1 MFSVD
6 RLTNTTTSHV
16 LFSFWSI
23 VCDFLVAWGCAAIVL
38 LFRRPAVA
46 YWTYALVLFAPP
58 LWWDSVIWGQMDAVI
73 LAPTVWMLYF
83 MLRHRWLTAGILWG
97 VAFSLKPQ
105 AILFIPLWGLVAIIT
120 LWRISMAQ
128 GSWRPII
135 GLALAPVVLFV
146 IALPFT
152 LHTPDPPIENHSS
165 FEWFKLSYAENI
177 PFLAEGEY
185 DKFTTLK
192 AFNLWYAD
200 LLITDI
206 NDAKTTWLGVEKNT
220 WGLLFVLTALFA
232 SFALV
237 LLRWRDDRRVLA
249 LYAGLSLLAF
259 MIFPTQVH
267 ERYLVLA
274 LPFLGMMVA
283 LWWRFWPALLLLTI
297 VSMAQITWPQW
308 MNTKAG
314 YSPTIIKQLTIAHE
328 QAQARLPEGSKLEPL
343 NVWSHPRMYQYRM
356 GRAQTL
362 GYEWTFTIL
371 ALLGTLL
378 TAAVFINLRPQP
390 AAFPASTGPPSR

>member
-1 MFSVD
+1 
-6 RLTNTTTSHV
+6 
-16 LFSFWSI
+16 
-23 VCDFLVAWGCAAIVL
+23 
-38 LFRRPAVA
+38 
-46 YWTYALVLFAPP
+46 
-58 LWWDSVIWGQMDAVI
+58 MDAVI

-83 MLRHRWLTAGILWG
+83 MLRNRWLAAGILWG

-105 AILFIPLWGLVAIIT
+105 AILFIPLWGLVAVIA
-120 LWRISMAQ
+120 LWRLVAAQ
-128 GSWRPII
+128 GSWRPLI
-135 GLALAPVVLFV
+135 GLVLAPAILFV

-152 LHTPDPPIENHSS
+152 LHTPDPPIDNHSR

-206 NDAKTTWLGVEKNT
+206 NDAKTKWLGVEKNT
-220 WGLLFVLTALFA
+220 WGLLFVLAALFA

-274 LPFLGMMVA
+274 LPFLGIMVA

-308 MNTKAG
+308 MKTKAG
-314 YSPTIIKQLTIAHE
+314 YSPTIIKQLTTAHE
-328 QAQARLPEGSKLEPL
+328 QAQARLPEGSQMEPL
-343 NVWSHPRMYQYRM
+343 NVWSHPRIYQYRM
-356 GRAQTL
+356 GRAETL

-378 TAAVFINLRPQP
+378 TAMVFINLKPQP
-390 AAFPASTGPPSR
+390 EAFPASTGPPSG